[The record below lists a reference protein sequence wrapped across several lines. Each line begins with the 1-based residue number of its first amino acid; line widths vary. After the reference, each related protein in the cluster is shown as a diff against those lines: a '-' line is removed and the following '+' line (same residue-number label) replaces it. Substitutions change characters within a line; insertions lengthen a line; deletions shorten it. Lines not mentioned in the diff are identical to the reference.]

1 MSEKRQGPR
10 RRPPRKVSGGTP
22 PVSPRGPHRRPPQNV
37 SGGTPPVSP
46 RGPARAPLSRRVD
59 TFLEML
65 AAERGAA
72 RNTLQ
77 AYRRDLADFSAFV
90 AARGWLPED
99 ADGTAVRDYLARLS
113 GAGMAPSTSARRL
126 SALRQFFRFLYADG
140 LRDDDPCATIDSP
153 RQGRPLPRHLS
164 EDEVEQLLAAARR
177 RGGAAGTRLVALLEV
192 LYATGLRV
200 SELVGLPRSA
210 LSRDGQ
216 MLIVRGKGGKERMIP
231 LGDAAAEALVAYE
244 AVRRGF
250 APKGRSAGRESPWL
264 FPSRSRDGHLTRAR
278 FAQMLKA
285 VALEAG
291 LDAARISP
299 HVLRH
304 SFASHLL
311 AHGADLRALQQMLGH
326 ADIATT
332 QIYTHVLDER
342 LKALVA
348 RSHPLAADKT
358 P

>member
-1 MSEKRQGPR
+1 MRAVR
-10 RRPPRKVSGGTP
+10 
-22 PVSPRGPHRRPPQNV
+22 RGPQK
-37 SGGTPPVSP
+37 
-46 RGPARAPLSRRVD
+46 APLSRRVD
-59 TFLEML
+59 TFLDML

-72 RNTLQ
+72 SNTLQ

-90 AARGWLPED
+90 AARGRLPED
-99 ADGTAVRDYLARLS
+99 ADGTAVRDYLAHLS
-113 GAGMAPSTSARRL
+113 GAGMAPGTSARRL

-177 RGGAAGTRLVALLEV
+177 RGGAGGTRLVALLEV

-210 LSRDGQ
+210 LSRDSQ

-231 LGDAAAEALVAYE
+231 LGDAAAEALAAYG
-244 AVRRGF
+244 AVRGEF
-250 APKGRSAGRESPWL
+250 AAKGRESPWL

-278 FAQMLKA
+278 FAQILKV

-291 LDAARISP
+291 LDAARVSP

-348 RSHPLAADKT
+348 RAHPLAAD
-358 P
+358 

>member
-1 MSEKRQGPR
+1 M
-10 RRPPRKVSGGTP
+10 
-22 PVSPRGPHRRPPQNV
+22 
-37 SGGTPPVSP
+37 
-46 RGPARAPLSRRVD
+46 
-59 TFLEML
+59 
-65 AAERGAA
+65 
-72 RNTLQ
+72 
-77 AYRRDLADFSAFV
+77 
-90 AARGWLPED
+90 
-99 ADGTAVRDYLARLS
+99 
-113 GAGMAPSTSARRL
+113 
-126 SALRQFFRFLYADG
+126 
-140 LRDDDPCATIDSP
+140 
-153 RQGRPLPRHLS
+153 
-164 EDEVEQLLAAARR
+164 
-177 RGGAAGTRLVALLEV
+177 ALLEV

-210 LSRDGQ
+210 LSRDSQ

-231 LGDAAAEALVAYE
+231 LGDAAAEALAAYG
-244 AVRRGF
+244 AVRGEF
-250 APKGRSAGRESPWL
+250 AAKGRESPWL

-278 FAQMLKA
+278 FAQMLKV

-291 LDAARISP
+291 LDAARVSP

-348 RSHPLAADKT
+348 RAHPLAAD
-358 P
+358 

>member
-1 MSEKRQGPR
+1 MSKKQR
-10 RRPPRKVSGGTP
+10 
-22 PVSPRGPHRRPPQNV
+22 
-37 SGGTPPVSP
+37 
-46 RGPARAPLSRRVD
+46 ARAPLSRHVD

-72 RNTLQ
+72 SNTLQ

-90 AARGWLPED
+90 AARGRLPED
-99 ADGTAVRDYLARLS
+99 ADGTAVRDYLAHLS

-126 SALRQFFRFLYADG
+126 SALRQFFRFLYAEG
-140 LRDDDPCATIDSP
+140 MRDDDPCATIDSP
-153 RQGRPLPRHLS
+153 RQGRSLPRHLS
-164 EDEVEQLLAAARR
+164 EDEVEQLLAAAGR
-177 RGGAAGTRLVALLEV
+177 RGGAGGTRLVALLEV

-231 LGDAAAEALVAYE
+231 LGDAAAEALAAYE
-244 AVRRGF
+244 AVRGGF
-250 APKGRSAGRESPWL
+250 APKGRESPWL

-285 VALEAG
+285 VALDAG
-291 LDAARISP
+291 LDAARVSP

-348 RSHPLAADKT
+348 RAHPLAAD
-358 P
+358 

>member
-1 MSEKRQGPR
+1 MRAVRQGPQ
-10 RRPPRKVSGGTP
+10 K
-22 PVSPRGPHRRPPQNV
+22 
-37 SGGTPPVSP
+37 
-46 RGPARAPLSRRVD
+46 APLSRRVD

-72 RNTLQ
+72 SNTLQ

-90 AARGWLPED
+90 AARGGLPED
-99 ADGTAVRDYLARLS
+99 ADGTVVRDYLAHLS

-177 RGGAAGTRLVALLEV
+177 RTGAGGTRLVALLEV

-210 LSRDGQ
+210 LSRDSQ

-231 LGDAAAEALVAYE
+231 LGDAAAEALAAYG
-244 AVRRGF
+244 AVRGEF
-250 APKGRSAGRESPWL
+250 AAKGRESPWL

-278 FAQMLKA
+278 FAQMLKV

-291 LDAARISP
+291 LDAARVSP